1 MSSKFNTKPRKLPRQ
16 DRSRIT
22 VEAILEATAHILREE
37 GYEKTNT
44 NRIAERAGI
53 SIGSLYQY
61 FPNKESLITALI
73 EQHSREMGELVETKL
88 ADLFDAPLE
97 IVVPELVKAV
107 IAAHTI
113 DPRLHRVLS
122 EEMPQSGRSAQMQQ
136 TDDRIAAMLRAYL
149 DRWRDVIHP
158 PLGETH
164 AVDERSE
171 ACRQTETSA
180 RFHPPLGETHAE
192 ETSARFHP
200 QNLDLI
206 VFILSR
212 TVESLCHAAVIE
224 RSNWAIDSQFEREVS
239 NLLLAY
245 LTRNLVNT

>member
-1 MSSKFNTKPRKLPRQ
+1 MPNKPNTTPRKQPRQ

-22 VEAILEATAHILREE
+22 VVAILEATAHILREE

-44 NRIAERAGI
+44 NRIAARARI

-61 FPNKESLITALI
+61 FPNKASLITALI
-73 EQHSREMGELVETKL
+73 DRHAREMGELVETKL
-88 ADLFDAPLE
+88 AHLFDSPLE

-113 DPRLHRVLS
+113 DPKLHQVLS
-122 EEMPQSGRSAQMQQ
+122 EEMPRSGRSAQMQQ

-158 PLGETH
+158 
-164 AVDERSE
+164 
-171 ACRQTETSA
+171 
-180 RFHPPLGETHAE
+180 
-192 ETSARFHP
+192 
-200 QNLDLI
+200 QNLDLT

-224 RSNWAIDSQFEREVS
+224 QPNWTIDRQFESEVS
-239 NLLLAY
+239 NMLLFY
-245 LTRNLVNT
+245 LTKKSS